1 MAATL
6 RKHRFANQLQTT
18 IYKKKEQNHKRSKI
32 RIAHEHTGIQVFFVA
47 DAFKFIFCIRASAIL
62 RYKRPE
68 KKSKYTLPH
77 GAEHGGYQIKNQQ

>member
-6 RKHRFANQLQTT
+6 RKYRFANQLQTT
-18 IYKKKEQNHKRSKI
+18 IYKKKNNCHKRSKI
-32 RIAHEHTGIQVFFVA
+32 RIEHENSGIQVFFVA

-77 GAEHGGYQIKNQQ
+77 GAEYGSYQIKNQQ